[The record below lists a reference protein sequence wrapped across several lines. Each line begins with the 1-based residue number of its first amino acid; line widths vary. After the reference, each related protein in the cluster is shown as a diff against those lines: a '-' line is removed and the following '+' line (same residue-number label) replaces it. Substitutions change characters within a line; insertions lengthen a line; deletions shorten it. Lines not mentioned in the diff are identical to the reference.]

1 MVRIIVGV
9 GLTVLAVAAR
19 LLAAVEPGWV
29 ENIFA
34 RGIYPVWSWVAT
46 RLNSLVPFSL
56 YEYGIWA
63 ILAAVL
69 AWAGV
74 AVWRALR
81 NPAGLEAFWKNSLTN
96 LVLLIGIVS
105 VWYMLG
111 GGLNYFRSSFAEYTG
126 LEVRQS
132 SVEELAEMC
141 ADLAAEADR
150 LGAQVT
156 RGEDGGMVMAEGFEG
171 SCARVR
177 RGYEN
182 LWDDYDGTLR
192 AAANIRPKAVNLSEV
207 MSLCRITGLYSFYT
221 GEANINVDTPEY
233 SIPYT
238 IAHESAHVC
247 GFMRE
252 DEANY
257 ISFVACRASQDIETQ
272 YSGTM
277 LALIHSLNALAG
289 ADTEAWRELRLG
301 LSDGVQADL
310 ALNNAYWD
318 KFETHIGTVAE
329 KANDVHL
336 KMNDQ
341 TDGIQSYGRMVD
353 LLLADWR
360 DGGLFA

>member
-1 MVRIIVGV
+1 MVRIILGIF
-9 GLTVLAVAAR
+9 LTVTAVALR
-19 LLAAVEPGWV
+19 LLAPANPGLVEG
-29 ENIFA
+29 FFS
-34 RGIYPVWSWVAT
+34 RGVYPLWSGLT
-46 RLNSLVPFSL
+46 TKLNSLVPFSVF
-56 YEYGIWA
+56 EYGLWA
-63 ILAAVL
+63 ILIGLIIWIISAILHAVRSSL
-69 AWAGV
+69 D
-74 AVWRALR
+74 
-81 NPAGLEAFWKNSLTN
+81 LEAFWKNSMSTF
-96 LVLLIGIVS
+96 VLLIGIVAMC
-105 VWYMLG
+105 YMVG
-111 GGLNYFRSSFAEYTG
+111 GGLNYFRYSFTAYSG

-132 SVEELAEMC
+132 SVEELTGLC

-150 LGAQVT
+150 LSTTVT

-171 SCARVR
+171 SCDKVR
-177 RGYEN
+177 QGYQN
-182 LWDDYDGTLR
+182 LYEEYDGTLQ
-192 AAANIRPKAVNLSEV
+192 AAASIRPKAVDLSEV

-257 ISFVACRASQDIETQ
+257 IAYVACRASQDDETR

-277 LALIHSLNALAG
+277 LALIHSLNALARTD
-289 ADTEAWRELRLG
+289 ADAWREIRAN
-301 LSDGVQADL
+301 LSPGVQADL
-310 ALNNAYWD
+310 ALNSAYWK
-318 KFETHIGTVAE
+318 KFDTNVGKVAE

-341 TDGIQSYGRMVD
+341 QAGIQSYGRMVD

-360 DGGLFA
+360 DGGIV